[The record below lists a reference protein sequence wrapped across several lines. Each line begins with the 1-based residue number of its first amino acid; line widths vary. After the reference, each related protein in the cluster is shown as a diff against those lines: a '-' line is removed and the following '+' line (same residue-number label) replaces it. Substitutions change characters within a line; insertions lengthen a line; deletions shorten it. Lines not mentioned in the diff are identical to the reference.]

1 MAEAIH
7 VRVDV
12 QASVVTL
19 VALTIQT
26 THKIVPSVPPS
37 MQKVSRVKDSVSIV
51 HATTMKEVTHSEAV
65 MVAHSK
71 AVTSSEAVTVA
82 HSKEATSSV
91 AVTVVH
97 SKAATSSAKV
107 EKAVTSS
114 EVVISNVADMVA
126 HSKAVSSSVAVMVAH
141 SKAAISAEV
150 AISSVHVPQITIQ
163 MQSTAR
169 RNSWSTMTHFW
180 TQMHQSA

>member
-26 THKIVPSVPPS
+26 THRIVPSVLPS
-37 MQKVSRVKDSVSIV
+37 MQKVSKVKDSVSIV

-107 EKAVTSS
+107 EKAVTHSAEAISS
-114 EVVISNVADMVA
+114 VADMVA

-141 SKAAISAEV
+141 SKVAISAA